1 MVNYPWIDTLKN
13 IQYFSIL
20 LILEACSKSIIC
32 CGALY
37 ITVEKNWNAIDI
49 FFFSK
54 PFQPN
59 RMISRMTISFWIIF
73 VLLPLKYTCPVQIC
87 ELYFSSLLWSYSKN
101 SEISFFLNFYFFVTE
116 LSKYI
121 PEGRLDP
128 MTFQNMM
135 EAANMNY
142 YLAKVNFLNLLK
154 VISRK
159 IWVTEKFCNFHIVD
173 SHNFQNSN
181 ESLIRH
187 LVSLINRVDYIQCRN
202 SKESLHFQKSIFH

>member
-1 MVNYPWIDTLKN
+1 MNW
-13 IQYFSIL
+13 YFEKYSIL
-20 LILEACSKSIIC
+20 FNTFNTRGLFQSIIC

-49 FFFSK
+49 FFYSK

-73 VLLPLKYTCPVQIC
+73 VLLSLKYTCPVQIC

-101 SEISFFLNFYFFVTE
+101 SESKFFLNFYFFVTE

-142 YLAKVNFLNLLK
+142 YLAKVNFCNLLK
-154 VISRK
+154 WFHVKYELQK
-159 IWVTEKFCNFHIVD
+159 ICG
-173 SHNFQNSN
+173 
-181 ESLIRH
+181 LA
-187 LVSLINRVDYIQCRN
+187 
-202 SKESLHFQKSIFH
+202 

>member
-1 MVNYPWIDTLKN
+1 MITVLLLILWKN

-20 LILEACSKSIIC
+20 LILEACFK
-32 CGALY
+32 ALFAVVHFISRLKRIEMQLIY
-37 ITVEKNWNAIDI
+37 SSTP
-49 FFFSK
+49 K
-54 PFQPN
+54 PLQPN

-73 VLLPLKYTCPVQIC
+73 VLLSLKYTCPVQIC

-101 SEISFFLNFYFFVTE
+101 SESKFFLNFYFFVTE

-142 YLAKVNFLNLLK
+142 YLAKVNFCNLLK
-154 VISRK
+154 WFHVKYELQKNSVISTLWTRITFK
-159 IWVTEKFCNFHIVD
+159 I
-173 SHNFQNSN
+173 QM
-181 ESLIRH
+181 SL
-187 LVSLINRVDYIQCRN
+187 
-202 SKESLHFQKSIFH
+202 